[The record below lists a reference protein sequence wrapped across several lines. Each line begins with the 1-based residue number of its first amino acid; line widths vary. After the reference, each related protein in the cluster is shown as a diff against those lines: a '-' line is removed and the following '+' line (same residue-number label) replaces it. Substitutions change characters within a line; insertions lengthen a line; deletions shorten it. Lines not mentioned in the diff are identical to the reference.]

1 MTLYHLICIK
11 VWNVLCVNI
20 NINIY
25 IYLIYHIYDILLYRD
40 VYSNCSTPCVYLYI
54 YVCDDI
60 LHSLVDVFISRFWRS
75 PFVLHTRRSSEFTL
89 EYCQRCQ
96 WIGQALAFGEKPKV
110 DGQVFIAPQRLA
122 VLLPECLRSWVVNS
136 GRLWQS
142 RVAAA
147 ISTLYC
153 MCVFY
158 RDSTPKALKS
168 FFIPMV
174 LVEE

>member
-1 MTLYHLICIK
+1 M
-11 VWNVLCVNI
+11 
-20 NINIY
+20 
-25 IYLIYHIYDILLYRD
+25 
-40 VYSNCSTPCVYLYI
+40 
-54 YVCDDI
+54 
-60 LHSLVDVFISRFWRS
+60 
-75 PFVLHTRRSSEFTL
+75 
-89 EYCQRCQ
+89 
-96 WIGQALAFGEKPKV
+96 
-110 DGQVFIAPQRLA
+110 
-122 VLLPECLRSWVVNS
+122 NS